1 VDYEERI
8 TCFIDLLGFKA
19 AIEQTLEQSEIK
31 TELYKIIHDLDP
43 DRLLDFV
50 QGEIPYIS
58 PTEAGTITTA
68 PVKTV
73 WSNDHELKKKIRKSF
88 PLTITQFSDSFVIS
102 CPADN
107 SSSCSLLLTTVY
119 LINQMFFLNIGM
131 MMRGG
136 VSKGLLIHEENGAL
150 FGPSMIEAYELESK
164 LAIYPRIIISPSANQ
179 HLSNLL
185 GSQNFLQ
192 PIKTS
197 FDGHAVIDL
206 ISIFSWDRCNFI
218 NQNDIETQLKAI
230 EKDILKN
237 SPSAHPKIAYLLDQ
251 WKLRSI

>member
-19 AIEQTLEQSEIK
+19 AIEQTLEQLNLR
-31 TELYKIIHDLDP
+31 TALYKVIHDLDP

-50 QGEIPYIS
+50 HGEIPYVT
-58 PTEAGTITTA
+58 PTEDGTVTA
-68 PVKTV
+68 SPVKTV
-73 WSNDHELKKKIRKSF
+73 WDHDHDLKQEIRRSF

-102 CPADN
+102 CPAYN
-107 SSSCSLLLTTVY
+107 SSSCSLLLTTIY
-119 LINQMFFLNIGM
+119 LINQMFFVNMGM

-136 VSKGLLIHEENGAL
+136 ISKGLLIHEENGAL

-164 LAIYPRIIISPSANQ
+164 SAIYPRIILSPSANQ
-179 HLSNLL
+179 HFSSLLSN
-185 GSQNFLQ
+185 QNFLQ

-206 ISIFSWDRCNFI
+206 ISILSWEGCNLS
-218 NQNDIETQLKAI
+218 NRNNIEVQLKAI

-237 SPSAHPKIAYLLDQ
+237 SPSAYPKIAYLLEQ
-251 WKLRSI
+251 WKLRTP